1 MAIKLNDRR
10 RARSAKR
17 ASRQNNASSRRTR
30 GKRGFTIVEI
40 TVSMALIA
48 LLTAA
53 FIATCTVSTNLQAR
67 ASNAAQ
73 ACTAASE
80 FIAAYSRAEGDSE
93 DAFFNSYHEQLSL
106 SLGITIDFTVSGGEI
121 TVGGADGDSGAGFA
135 ADGITFQTEK
145 NADGS
150 IAYHY
155 STPQV
160 RVEATAEYGGGIT
173 AKGYVSGY
181 TTAVCEYSAGG
192 EVSA

>member
-30 GKRGFTIVEI
+30 GKRGFTIVEM

-80 FIAAYSRAEGDSE
+80 FVSAFSRAEGDS
-93 DAFFNSYHEQLSL
+93 DAFYEDYLAEVAL
-106 SLGITIDFTVSGGEI
+106 SLGLPANSSENGWQSDGAGGWML
-121 TVGGADGDSGAGFA
+121 TYGDSS
-135 ADGITFQTEK
+135 FQASV

-150 IAYHY
+150 VAYKY

>member
-17 ASRQNNASSRRTR
+17 ASRQNNASSRRIR
-30 GKRGFTIVEI
+30 GKRGFTIVEM

-80 FIAAYSRAEGDSE
+80 FVAAYGRAEGE
-93 DAFFNSYHEQLSL
+93 NETAFFTSYHGQLSL
-106 SLGITIDFTVSGGEI
+106 SLGITIDFTVSDGEIIVGGEPI
-121 TVGGADGDSGAGFA
+121 GDSGAGFA
-135 ADGITFQTEK
+135 ADGITFQAEK

-150 IAYHY
+150 VSYKY
-155 STPQV
+155 STSQV
-160 RVEATAEYGGGIT
+160 RVEATATYAGGIT
-173 AKGYVSGY
+173 AKGYVNGY
-181 TTAVCEYSAGG
+181 TSAVCSYTGG